1 MEIMKGKRSIW
12 VVLLVSMVILSAFV
26 ILGTA
31 NNKEAVDYVNPF
43 IGTNKFMVPSQ
54 WGGYGGTYPGAVVPF
69 GMIQLTPETRAGEPR
84 GYYYED
90 RRIRYFSL
98 VDHKSGYPS
107 GSSGYIRVMPITG
120 DIIETKKDY
129 SSSFSHDK
137 EAAFPGY
144 YAVILEDYNIKAEF
158 TATER
163 AGFCKF
169 TFPKSE
175 NSSILLDVSEEYIQS
190 VNNRHMV
197 GQKGKFY
204 FAIEFNKLFN
214 LYGTFENGVFVQYCT
229 SENEVILVKVG
240 ISSVSTDGARKNLEA
255 EIPDWD
261 FDRVKSEARE
271 SWNKVLKRIEVE
283 GPTDDQ
289 KVIFY
294 TALYHTLLLPYIFTD
309 ANREYKGLD
318 GKVHIAEEYTYYYR
332 FSPWDTFRSQHP
344 LLTLLEPAKE
354 RDMIRSLI
362 NMYKQSGWLPT
373 GPMTGNHAIPIIVD
387 SYVKGITDFDV
398 NKAYEAMRKSIM
410 NPPFGR
416 RDIVVYL
423 ELGYV
428 PAEQNDSVTK
438 TLEYPY
444 DDWALAQFAKLL
456 GKEED
461 YNELMKRAYYY
472 RNVFN
477 SSERFMIARNE
488 DSSWTIGGYAEGD
501 KWTYSWFVPHDP
513 QGLINLM
520 GGYEAF
526 NTQLEECFD
535 RNHYIHDNEPP
546 LHYAYLFS
554 YARVPWRTQ
563 KWVREIMATS
573 YTVGPGGLPGNDDL
587 GALSS
592 WYIFSAMGFYPVCP
606 GRSVYI
612 IGSPIFDKVTIH
624 LPEYWGEKDFVI
636 IARDNS
642 KKNKYIQSATLNGQP
657 LNRPWIAHSE
667 IVDGGTL
674 VFEMGPEPNK
684 EWGSAAGD
692 TPLSMT
698 KGSPDFEY
706 SDFELSSTLVNVGEP
721 FTVSAGIKNVGDA
734 LGTAVVSLY
743 VEGDL
748 TQTKGIILSP
758 GEEKEVG
765 ITMTLYKIGEHEV
778 AIASLEPKTVT
789 VGTASPLF

>member
-1 MEIMKGKRSIW
+1 MKVKRSIW
-12 VVLLVSMVILSAFV
+12 VALLVSMIFLSVFV

-31 NNKEAVDYVNPF
+31 NNKEPVDYVNPF
-43 IGTNKFMVPSQ
+43 IGTGKFIGPSQ
-54 WGGYGGTYPGAVVPF
+54 WGAYAGTYPGAVVPF
-69 GMIQLTPETRAGEPR
+69 GMIQLTPETRETGEPR

-90 RRIRYFSL
+90 KKIRYFSL

-107 GSSGYIRVMPITG
+107 GSSGYICVMPITG
-120 DIIETKKDY
+120 DITEIKKDY

-137 EAAFPGY
+137 ETAFPGY

-169 TFPKSE
+169 AFPKSG
-175 NSSILLDVSEEYIQS
+175 NSNILLLDVSEEYIQS
-190 VNNRHMV
+190 VNNRHIV

-204 FAIEFNKLFN
+204 FAIEFSKPFN
-214 LYGTFENGVFVQYCT
+214 LYRTFENGVFVQYCT
-229 SENEVILVKVG
+229 SENEVILAKVG
-240 ISSVSTDGARKNLEA
+240 ISSVSTDGARKNLKA

-261 FDRVKSEARE
+261 FDRVRTEAEE
-271 SWNKVLKRIEVE
+271 SWNKMLKRIEIE
-283 GPTDDQ
+283 GPTEDQ

-309 ANREYKGLD
+309 VNGEYKGLD
-318 GKVHIAEEYTYYYR
+318 GKVHIAEDYTYYYG

-362 NMYKQSGWLPT
+362 DMYEQSGRLPT

-387 SYVKGITDFDV
+387 SYVKGITDFDF

-410 NPPFGR
+410 EPPFGR
-416 RDIVVYL
+416 RDIAVYL

-428 PAEQNDSVTK
+428 PAEQNDSATK
-438 TLEYPY
+438 TLEYAY
-444 DDWALAQFAKLL
+444 DDWALAQFAKTFER
-456 GKEED
+456 EED
-461 YNELMKRAYYY
+461 YNTLMKRAYYY
-472 RNVFN
+472 RNVFDL
-477 SSERFMIARNE
+477 STRFMSAKTKE
-488 DSSWTIGGYAEGD
+488 GAWTIGGFIEGNT
-501 KWTYSWFVPHDP
+501 WVYSWFVPHDP

-526 NTQLEECFD
+526 NTRLEECFD
-535 RNHYIHDNEPP
+535 KNHYMHDNEPL

-554 YARVPWRTQ
+554 YARVPYRTQ

-573 YTVGPGGLPGNDDL
+573 YAVGPGGLPGNDDL

-592 WYIFSAMGFYPVCP
+592 WYVFSAMGFYPVCP
-606 GRSVYI
+606 GRSMYV

-624 LPEYWGEKDFVI
+624 LPEYWGGKDFVI
-636 IARDNS
+636 IAKNNS
-642 KKNKYIQSATLNGQP
+642 KKDKYVQSATLNSQP
-657 LNRPWIAHSE
+657 LNRSWNTHSE
-667 IVDGGTL
+667 IVNGGTL
-674 VFEMGPEPNK
+674 VFEMGSEPNK

-692 TPLSMT
+692 APLSMT

-706 SDFELSSTLVNVGEP
+706 SGFELSSTVVNVGEP

-743 VEGDL
+743 IDGDL
-748 TQTKGIILSP
+748 AQTEGIILSP
-758 GEEKEVG
+758 GKESEVG
-765 ITMTLYKIGEHEV
+765 ITTTLYEIGEHEV
-778 AIASLEPKTVT
+778 AIASMEPKTVT
-789 VGTASPLF
+789 VEAVEPLF